1 MEGSRI
7 VAGCLP
13 MVSPSIDLDSVASHD
28 RSLNT
33 ASCQK
38 AKMSS
43 DTLWG

>member
-28 RSLNT
+28 KNLIYTCEISAAADKNH
-33 ASCQK
+33 
-38 AKMSS
+38 
-43 DTLWG
+43 